1 MKHENLQNPEEW
13 AAQTFGMAECG
24 DPRRTDRLVQI
35 AAALAGNPSGSLPEC
50 MRSWNDTQAAY
61 RLLENEAVTYEQIM
75 KPHWT
80 QTAQEAAQYQRTLL
94 LADTTNFTLSTHTT
108 TSGLGPIGRGKKGKG
123 YYAHTVVAMDA
134 DQQQLLGC
142 LYQDPFVRQPAPRG
156 ETREQRKKRARE
168 SQVWERSIQAIGP
181 VPEQQKWIY
190 VGDRGSDIFTF
201 WETCQDYGYDFL
213 IRVAQD
219 RRVRVEEE
227 PEEGELWAPRLKE
240 VARHLPA
247 QAGRVVH
254 LPAQHGRAARDAFL
268 QISFQAIC
276 VQPPLH
282 GACMHQ
288 KEITLWILRAWE
300 PTPPAGQEPL
310 EWLLLTTVPIEDA
323 TDAWERVGWYKC
335 RWLLEEFHK
344 VLKTGCVMED
354 RLVQSVESQ
363 WKLLGIL
370 TPVAMR
376 LLWLRQTAQ
385 LAPETPA
392 TEIVSH
398 QIVQLVCLLAKRPK
412 VTLTARELW
421 RTIAGFGGYLGRKSD
436 GPPGWQTLWKGW
448 RYVLTVL
455 EGVHLAVHFSSS

>member
-1 MKHENLQNPEEW
+1 M
-13 AAQTFGMAECG
+13 
-24 DPRRTDRLVQI
+24 
-35 AAALAGNPSGSLPEC
+35 S
-50 MRSWNDTQAAY
+50 
-61 RLLENEAVTYEQIM
+61 
-75 KPHWT
+75 
-80 QTAQEAAQYQRTLL
+80 
-94 LADTTNFTLSTHTT
+94 
-108 TSGLGPIGRGKKGKG
+108 
-123 YYAHTVVAMDA
+123 
-134 DQQQLLGC
+134 
-142 LYQDPFVRQPAPRG
+142 RQPAPRG

>member
-1 MKHENLQNPEEW
+1 
-13 AAQTFGMAECG
+13 
-24 DPRRTDRLVQI
+24 VQ
-35 AAALAGNPSGSLPEC
+35 
-50 MRSWNDTQAAY
+50 Q
-61 RLLENEAVTYEQIM
+61 
-75 KPHWT
+75 
-80 QTAQEAAQYQRTLL
+80 
-94 LADTTNFTLSTHTT
+94 
-108 TSGLGPIGRGKKGKG
+108 
-123 YYAHTVVAMDA
+123 
-134 DQQQLLGC
+134 
-142 LYQDPFVRQPAPRG
+142 
-156 ETREQRKKRARE
+156 
-168 SQVWERSIQAIGP
+168 IGP
-181 VPEQQKWIY
+181 VPANRQWIY

-227 PEEGELWAPRLKE
+227 PEEGELWAPHLKE
-240 VARHLPA
+240 VARRLPA
-247 QAGRVVH
+247 QAGRLVH

-282 GACMHQ
+282 GACIHQ
-288 KEITLWILRAWE
+288 KEITLWLLRAWE

-344 VLKTGCVMED
+344 VLKTGCAMED
-354 RLVQSVESQ
+354 RQVQSVESQ

-370 TPVAMR
+370 TPVAIR

-385 LAPETPA
+385 LAPEIPA
-392 TEIVSH
+392 TEIVSRE
-398 QIVQLVCLLAKRPK
+398 IVQLVCLLAKRPK
-412 VTLTARELW
+412 AALTAHELW
-421 RTIAGFGGYLGRKSD
+421 RTIASFGGYLGRKSD

-448 RYVLTVL
+448 RYVQTVL
-455 EGVHLAVHFSSS
+455 QGVHLAIHFSSS